1 MYKKAS
7 KKIAE
12 ALIGNNVVKSEDR
25 EIYEYGFEVLIS
37 TAVSILS
44 ILIISITAKKV
55 FVSVLFMLGFM
66 TARLCCGGYHA
77 NHHLTCLMTTI
88 INYIVFLVLTYFL
101 GNSSLSIFT
110 LAIAAASFILVFL
123 FAPVEHEYNPLSP
136 AEKKRHRIRSRLL
149 VSIYLCLSVILIL
162 NGLFTDKIFSIGFG
176 IFSVAVSLITAK
188 IQCALKKRID
198 NKTANKVSG
207 YENRAV

>member
-1 MYKKAS
+1 MRTERYTNTGLPIFTYSLFTILRFLTRLLHVS
-7 KKIAE
+7 KQYYIFNIKIRCFSYS
-12 ALIGNNVVKSEDR
+12 L
-25 EIYEYGFEVLIS
+25 
-37 TAVSILS
+37 
-44 ILIISITAKKV
+44 
-55 FVSVLFMLGFM
+55 MLGFM

-110 LAIAAASFILVFL
+110 LAIAAASFILVFI

-188 IQCALKKRID
+188 IQCALKKRIY